1 MNSDMN
7 RNTILD
13 NLKTYAKRPRFRMK
27 SRIKVQAGHR
37 PAFNELF
44 ESFSQAITAA
54 GGNAIMAENKE
65 DALKKIGAI
74 LKELGIGTIVMSKDR
89 WTRYLGL
96 KGLAK
101 ASGIEILELKKDR
114 EKYKDACFTAHAGL
128 TGADYALADTGTIVI
143 THSEDNARL
152 LSLAPE
158 THVALVKKD
167 RLFPDIDTMV
177 ADIMQ
182 QGASL
187 PSAISLITG
196 PSLTADIALQPTYG
210 MHGPKR
216 VYVVFV

>member
-7 RNTILD
+7 RKTILD
-13 NLKTYAKRPRFRMK
+13 SLKTYAKRPRFRMK
-27 SRIKVQAGHR
+27 SRLRV
-37 PAFNELF
+37 PARGKRDLGALF
-44 ESFSQAITAA
+44 ESFSQAIIAA
-54 GGNAIMAENKE
+54 GGTAIMAENKE
-65 DALKKIGAI
+65 DALKRLKAI
-74 LKELGIGTIVMSKDR
+74 LEELGIKTVVMSKDR

-96 KGLAK
+96 KSLVK

-114 EKYKDACFTAHAGL
+114 EQYKDACFTAHAGI

-143 THSEDNARL
+143 THSENNARL

-158 THVALVKKD
+158 THIALVRKD

-177 ADIMQ
+177 VDIMKE
-182 QGASL
+182 GETM